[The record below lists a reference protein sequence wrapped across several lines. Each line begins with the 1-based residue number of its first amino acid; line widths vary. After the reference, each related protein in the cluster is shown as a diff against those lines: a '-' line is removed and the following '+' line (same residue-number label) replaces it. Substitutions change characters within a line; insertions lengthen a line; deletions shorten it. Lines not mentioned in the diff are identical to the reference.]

1 MTLVCIY
8 SMSMITKREDR
19 KTMTR
24 QTGKGEDME
33 SMNMKEV
40 TRLILDLRAAGW
52 SDTEII
58 NHILYIET
66 GEGKYKTKKKETTD

>member
-1 MTLVCIY
+1 MTG
-8 SMSMITKREDR
+8 
-19 KTMTR
+19 
-24 QTGKGEDME
+24 QAGKGENME

-52 SDTEII
+52 SDTEIV

-66 GEGKYKTKKKETTD
+66 GEEKYKTKKKEKAE